1 MHFPEYSFFNT
12 AYSPLFSNGESCILF
27 LLQTL
32 PFLGACLLLLT
43 PEWKVGLIRLIAL
56 NVSLITFLLSLVL
69 WILFDPLSA
78 DFQFRY
84 FIGAGTG
91 PAQPPQELTFAAAHE
106 LNNNVGTQLAE
117 QANALVEQL
126 NLQQLIGNLF
136 NFSFSFGVDG
146 ISLWLLLLTT
156 FLTPICILVGWLLP
170 ASLEIKGPQYLKMYC
185 VIFLILESILLVVFS
200 VRDLLVF
207 YIFFEAVL
215 IPMFL
220 LVGIFGSQ
228 PRNLRAAYKMFL
240 YTLAGSLPMLV
251 GILLIY
257 FQCGS
262 TDWGILSTSYFSPT
276 RQLILWPLF
285 FLSFAVKA
293 PLVPFHGWL
302 PETHSNAPTA
312 GSIVLAGILLKLG
325 TYGFLRWSVTL
336 FPLASI
342 YYAPIVYVICLIGIV
357 YVSLI
362 TIRQI
367 DVKKLIAYSSVAH
380 MGLCLLGMFAFNL
393 QGISGSLLMMVAHGV
408 VSPGLFL
415 CIGILYDRYKTRV
428 ILYYGGL
435 AQTMPILA
443 TSMLILTMANISL
456 PILSP
461 SFAAEFLIFTGIF
474 LVNRLVALIAITT
487 MVLTAAYSLFLFS
500 RVFFGNLKTVY
511 ISKFSD
517 VSRREFFCL
526 FPFLVFSILLGIFP
540 TLVLDTCH
548 VSIAYI
554 LISYS

>member
-1 MHFPEYSFFNT
+1 MYLSDYSIFGSL
-12 AYSPLFSNGESCILF
+12 ASPLFSNGDSSILF
-27 LLQTL
+27 VLQLLPL
-32 PFLGACLLLLT
+32 LGALLLFLV
-43 PEWKVGLIRLIAL
+43 PAWQVSFIRLIAL
-56 NVSLITFLLSLVL
+56 NVSLITFLLSLSL
-69 WILFDPLSA
+69 WILFDPLTT
-78 DFQFRY
+78 DFQFRCL
-84 FIGAGTG
+84 IGNFPALLENGQSVLETATSNLGFEAKAGLL
-91 PAQPPQELTFAAAHE
+91 ES
-106 LNNNVGTQLAE
+106 
-117 QANALVEQL
+117 
-126 NLQQLIGNLF
+126 IGNLF
-136 NFSFSFGVDG
+136 SFSLSFGVDG
-146 ISLWLLLLTT
+146 ISLWLILLTT
-156 FLTPICILVGWLLP
+156 FLTPICILVGWSLP
-170 ASLEIKGPQYLKMYC
+170 GSLQIKGPHYLKIYC
-185 VIFLILESILLVVFS
+185 IIFLVLESLLLVVFS

-220 LVGIFGSQ
+220 LIGLFGSQ
-228 PRNLRAAYKMFL
+228 PRNIRAAYKMFL
-240 YTLAGSLPMLV
+240 YTLAGSLPMLI

-262 TDWGILSTSYFSPT
+262 TDWSILSTTYFSPT
-276 RQLILWPLF
+276 RQLILWALF
-285 FLSFAVKA
+285 FFSFAVKA

-342 YYAPIVYVICLIGIV
+342 YFAPIVYVISLIGIV

-362 TIRQI
+362 TLRQI

-380 MGLCLLGMFAFNL
+380 MGLCLLGMFAFNV
-393 QGISGSLLMMVAHGV
+393 QGLEGSLLMMVGHGV

-443 TSMLILTMANISL
+443 TSMLILTMGNISL
-456 PILSP
+456 PVLSP
-461 SFAAEFLIFTGIF
+461 TFGAEFLIFTGVF
-474 LVNRLVALIAITT
+474 LVNRLAAFIAMTT

-511 ISKFSD
+511 ISSFSD
-517 VSRREFFCL
+517 INRREFFCL
-526 FPFLVFSILLGIFP
+526 FPFLALSIILGIFP
-540 TLVLDTCH
+540 NLVLDTCH